1 MNKILSLA
9 VAAALAVPLSASAV
23 DTVSWT
29 TWDNVP
35 TGTLT
40 QNATSIGVTY
50 TGNYFDIDHG
60 NYFYNVPASFT
71 NAEVTNTPDTN
82 GTIRTV
88 GGNDVVNHFHFSQAV
103 MNPYIAIF
111 SAGQAGVPVSFN
123 FIGVAAGQVSVLVGG
138 PGNWGGQAITQS
150 GTSIWGEEG
159 NGTMKLTGS
168 FTDIY
173 FTTPQYENYYGY
185 TVGAAVTAVPEP
197 ATYGMLAAGLGLLG
211 LMARRRKQ
219 V

>member
-1 MNKILSLA
+1 MKKILSLA
-9 VAAALAVPLSASAV
+9 VALAMAAPISAFAAG
-23 DTVSWT
+23 TVNWT
-29 TWDNVP
+29 MWDSGP
-35 TGTLT
+35 TGTVT
-40 QNATSIGVTY
+40 QNAASIGVTY
-50 TGNYFDIDHG
+50 SGNYFDIDHAD
-60 NYFYNVPASFT
+60 YFYNVPASFT
-71 NAEVTNTPDTN
+71 NAEVTNTPGTN

-88 GGNDVVNHFHFSQAV
+88 GGNDVMNHFHFSQAV
-103 MNPYIAIF
+103 VDPYIAII
-111 SAGQAGVPVSFN
+111 SAGQGGVPVSFN
-123 FIGVAAGQVSVLVGG
+123 FVGVTAAQVSVLVGG

-159 NGTMKLTGS
+159 NGTMKLSGT

-185 TVGAAVTAVPEP
+185 TVGLAAAVPEP

-219 V
+219 S